1 MLQMNVVK
9 WFSTNVNLTFEKN
22 AYQFESCNY
31 KFEENIGVV
40 KEKLSSDIDNL
51 LPEFSIV
58 DNMHQIE
65 KLRENFVLLNNF
77 NEKLSSIE
85 KYVAWINKEQRLL
98 KLERSVFPQIC
109 LIQNYLVP
117 FTKLI
122 R

>member
-9 WFSTNVNLTFEKN
+9 WFSTNVNLTFERN

-40 KEKLSSDIDNL
+40 KEKLSSDIENL
-51 LPEFSIV
+51 LPELSIV

-65 KLRENFVLLNNF
+65 KLRENLVLLNNF

>member
-9 WFSTNVNLTFEKN
+9 WFSTNVNLTFERN

-40 KEKLSSDIDNL
+40 KEKLSSEIENL
-51 LPEFSIV
+51 LPELSIV

-65 KLRENFVLLNNF
+65 KLRENLVLLNNF